1 MKAIVLPRDR
11 VVKIRYDEESELNSL
26 MEALSAVP
34 DIDVQDRG
42 YRG

>member
-11 VVKIRYDEESELNSL
+11 VVKIRYDEDSELNRL
-26 MEALSAVP
+26 MDALSTVP
-34 DIDVQDRG
+34 DMDVQDRG

>member
-1 MKAIVLPRDR
+1 MRAVVLPRDR
-11 VVKIRYDEESELNSL
+11 VVKIRYEGDAELSRL
-26 MEALSAVP
+26 MEALSTVP